1 MLDRSYKIF
10 HDEQDLAGILSIMRH
25 LANPVKAQALRQARS
40 LPAPTPYEI
49 SARRTSRVES
59 SRHPRFAASRLR
71 AGRPQACRSLQGIEL
86 SALPAFLPCAS
97 TLDQDRGS
105 AD

>member
-1 MLDRSYKIF
+1 MLDKIYKIF
-10 HDEQDLAGILSIMRH
+10 HDEQDLAGILSIMRR
-25 LANPVKAQALRQARS
+25 LANPVKARALCPARS
-40 LPAPTPYEI
+40 RPAPILYEI
-49 SARRTSRVES
+49 CARRTSRVELS
-59 SRHPRFAASRLR
+59 PHSRFAASRLR

-86 SALPAFLPCAS
+86 SGLPAFLPCAS